1 MQQVRE
7 KLQSRTT
14 DVHHEWDLGGNF
26 NYLDVN
32 ILSMADA
39 GVTNPAK
46 AKAKLWVSV
55 YSCICSQNY
64 FFPLISYL
72 LVDRPNG
79 GVFGPGE
86 RLTRAA
92 GDSSDTHIG

>member
-14 DVHHEWDLGGNF
+14 DVHHEWDLGRNL

-32 ILSMADA
+32 IPSMADE

-46 AKAKLWVSV
+46 AKAKLWVKV
-55 YSCICSQNY
+55 FSC
-64 FFPLISYL
+64 
-72 LVDRPNG
+72 R
-79 GVFGPGE
+79 
-86 RLTRAA
+86 
-92 GDSSDTHIG
+92 